1 MLSQPPAPP
10 PGNQL
15 RLILLVTALAAA
27 GRGWAQEPLPPAGV
41 ATRPAQPAAADPA
54 ALGRET
60 VTDIYKSL
68 SLPGLGA
75 AVVRDGKIVLEEYVG
90 FADLEHREP
99 VEDSSLFRVG
109 SCSKLLTATA
119 MVRLKQKGKLDIDA
133 PLSRYLGSVPEDKAA
148 ITARQIA
155 GHLGGFAHYGR
166 GDYLNAT
173 HYEDVKETLPRYLG
187 TPLVAPPGTKYAYSS
202 YGYNV
207 LGAVLQAAARR
218 EFRAVVQSEVT
229 GPLGMS
235 HTQAED
241 SSRPPRKRAHLYS
254 KDDKDAFIDA
264 PATDLTDRWPS
275 GGFLSTAADLARL
288 GAGVLQPK
296 FLDPNAREEMF
307 TLQKTADGAETK
319 VGLGWRVARDEA
331 GRRYVH
337 HGGDSVGGRAFLLVY
352 PDEKIAVAL
361 TTNLTFAS
369 LGEKE
374 ARRLAEC
381 FLRR

>member
-1 MLSQPPAPP
+1 MRHVLLATMLIGVA
-10 PGNQL
+10 GG
-15 RLILLVTALAAA
+15 AL
-27 GRGWAQEPLPPAGV
+27 AQEPLPPAEV
-41 ATRPAQPAAADPA
+41 ASKPARASGTDPA
-54 ALGRET
+54 SGARAIAE
-60 VTDIYKSL
+60 DIYKSL
-68 SLPGLGA
+68 NLPSLGV
-75 AVVRDGKIVLEEYVG
+75 AVARDGKMVLEEYLG
-90 FADLEHREP
+90 FADLERREP
-99 VEDSSLFRVG
+99 VAESSLFRVG

-119 MVRLKQKGKLDIDA
+119 MVRLKQKGKLDINA
-133 PLSRYLGSVPEDKAA
+133 PLRRYLGDVPEDKAA

-173 HYEDVKETLPRYLG
+173 HHEDVKETLPRYLG

-207 LGAVLQAAARR
+207 LGAVLQAAARS
-218 EFRAVVQSEVT
+218 EFRDIVAREVT

-235 HTQAED
+235 STQAED
-241 SSRPPRKRAHLYS
+241 SARSPRKRARLYS
-254 KDDKDAFIDA
+254 KDDKEALIDA

-307 TLQKTADGAETK
+307 TPQKTADGSETK
-319 VGLGWRVARDEA
+319 AGLGWRIARDDA

-361 TTNLTFAS
+361 TTNLTFAP

-374 ARRLAEC
+374 ARRLAE
-381 FLRR
+381 LYMPR